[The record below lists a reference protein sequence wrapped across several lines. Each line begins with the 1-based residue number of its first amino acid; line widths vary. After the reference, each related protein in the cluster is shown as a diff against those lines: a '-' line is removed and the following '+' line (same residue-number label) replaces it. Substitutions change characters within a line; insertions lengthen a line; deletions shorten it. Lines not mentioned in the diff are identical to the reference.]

1 MQWGGFFISGFDKN
15 LDCIIILSMT
25 TPTNKP
31 TDRKDEKLIMD
42 AGDIS
47 RAMMRIAHEILE
59 RNKGGKDLALVGI
72 RTGGVHLAHRLV
84 KRIQSIEGVQ
94 VPIGELD
101 ITLYRDD
108 LALRKNQ
115 PILRK
120 TSVPFDMTNKVVV
133 LVDDVLFT
141 GRTIRAAMDGLMD
154 LGRPEE
160 IQLAVLVD
168 RGHRQLPIKANY
180 IGKNLPTSREEQ
192 VQVLLDEDGEDDRVV
207 ILKS

>member
-1 MQWGGFFISGFDKN
+1 MNREQE
-15 LDCIIILSMT
+15 
-25 TPTNKP
+25 
-31 TDRKDEKLIMD
+31 RLIMD
-42 AGDIS
+42 AGDIA
-47 RAMMRIAHEILE
+47 RALTRVAHEILE
-59 RNKGGKDLALVGI
+59 RNKGVKDLALVGI

-84 KRIQSIEGVQ
+84 KRIQEIEQ
-94 VPIGELD
+94 APVPIGELD

-108 LALRKNQ
+108 LSLRKEQ
-115 PILRK
+115 PVLRT
-120 TSVPFDMTNKVVV
+120 TSVPFDISDKIVV

-154 LGRPEE
+154 LGRPAE

-192 VQVLLDEDGEDDRVV
+192 VQVLLEEAGEDDRVV
-207 ILKS
+207 ILKA

>member
-1 MQWGGFFISGFDKN
+1 
-15 LDCIIILSMT
+15 MT
-25 TPTNKP
+25 SPTNMSP
-31 TDRKDEKLIMD
+31 ERKDEKVIMD

-47 RAMMRIAHEILE
+47 RAMVRIAHEILE
-59 RNKGGKDLALVGI
+59 RNKGVNDLTLVGI

-108 LALRKNQ
+108 LALRKDQ

-141 GRTIRAAMDGLMD
+141 GRTTRAAMDSLMD

-180 IGKNLPTSREEQ
+180 IGKNLPTSRDEQ
-192 VQVLLDEDGEDDRVV
+192 VQVLLEESGEDDRVV
-207 ILKS
+207 ILKA